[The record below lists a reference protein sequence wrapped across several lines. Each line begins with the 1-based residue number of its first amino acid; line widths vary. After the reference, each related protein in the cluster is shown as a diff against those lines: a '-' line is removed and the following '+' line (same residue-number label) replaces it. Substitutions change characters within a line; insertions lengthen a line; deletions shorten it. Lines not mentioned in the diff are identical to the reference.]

1 VCARVKIEIEQELTL
16 ERQAFDAHMR
26 INNGLSN
33 IGLEDVDIDVSF
45 SDASGNTVRA
55 TTDPDDATA
64 LFFIRLDS
72 MENINAVD
80 GTGRVGPS
88 TSADIHWLI
97 IPALGASDGV
107 EAGTLYYVGA
117 TLTYTIGGEE
127 HETTVTPDYIFVKP
141 MPELTLDYFLT
152 QDVFGDDAFTQ
163 EIEPSVPF
171 TLGVRVHNG
180 GEGTAGELKI
190 DSAQP
195 RIVENEQGLLINF
208 VIEGS
213 EVNGKEATRSLLAD
227 FGDIAPGT
235 SGVARWIMTC
245 TLSGRFEEFTAA
257 FTHSD
262 ELGGELTSLIGAVN
276 THFLVRDVLV
286 DLSGRDSVRDFL
298 AKDGDVYRVYESDSV
313 DTVVVD
319 QSGASHL
326 TAAATGSGTAYTLTV
341 PVTSGFM
348 FVQLPDPFG
357 GEMELRDVVRSDGKQ
372 IKSYNAWLSKAR
384 ASDKQ
389 SWEYF
394 VNVFDANT
402 TTAYTLVFGSLS
414 EGAQPPELQFIPD
427 HSTVEGRQLSFL
439 VTASDP
445 NGTVPALSAAP
456 LPVGASFVDRGD
468 GTGTLDWTPA
478 AGQAGSYSIVFTASD
493 GVLSD
498 SQSAVIHVY
507 ANVDG
512 DGDGMPD
519 DWETSHFQTLE
530 RDGTGDFDGDGVT
543 DLEEYLN
550 DTDPTTTN
558 APAAPVILAPEDG
571 AEVNVQTPDLTIA
584 RSIDP
589 DPEDVVWYEFEVYT
603 DASMTRRVAGEA
615 GVMGSGDVIS
625 WSPSEALADN
635 ALFYWRVR
643 ASDGKGYSSWA
654 YGEFFVN
661 TQNDV
666 PGPFQIS
673 RPLDGSDVGTLTPAL
688 EVSNSTDVDG
698 DALSYTFEVYGDG
711 SLSSLVASG
720 SVSEGEEGKTSWSLI
735 DPLSDNTWYFWRVQ
749 AVDEHGAASV
759 WTETISFF
767 VNTANDAPDAPGIE
781 SPEPG
786 AEVQEQS
793 LDLVV
798 SNAQDLDR
806 DALEY
811 FFECDSVNTFDGA
824 SKQAS
829 GAVSEG
835 EERTLWSISGLA
847 DNTLYYWR
855 VQASDGAAQS
865 RWTVG
870 SFFVNT
876 ANDPPSTPTERNP
889 GHGAWVSTLTPTLE
903 VQAATDADR
912 DGVGYVFELYA
923 DSTLTQLLYQEASP
937 VAQWTVPSELLDNT
951 WYFWRVQAV
960 DEHGAASVWTE
971 TISFFVNNNAIDD
984 PPTINLIQPSQ
995 SILTNAEAITI
1006 EWQDADPDSNASIS
1020 LYWDADESEQDGT
1033 LIEAGLQEDADGEA
1047 DLYAWDASA
1056 MPDGTY
1062 YIYAIIEDATSSL
1075 VSYAPGAV
1083 TLDRTTP
1090 TVAASP
1096 AGGDYGAAQTVTL
1109 AADESAVL
1117 YYTLDGLEPTIAST
1131 VYTGPITVS
1140 ATTTIKFMA
1149 VDGAGNESPV
1159 ATETYIIDPEE
1170 PIDMSVIGVGY
1181 YFISGRM
1188 ALFTAAAVQEKG
1200 YRFGLVLFNYYGGSG
1215 RCNLVSTSIDAMYVT
1230 DSGAVQI
1237 EGKCTVNGSG
1247 GYTFT
1252 AILADRGSSGKD
1264 LFGIEVLDK
1273 TGKVVFSSSLAP
1285 IAGGS
1290 ITAGID

>member
-33 IGLEDVDIDVSF
+33 ISLEDVDIDVSF

-72 MENINAVD
+72 LENINAVD
-80 GTGRVGPS
+80 GTGTVGPS

-141 MPELTLDYFLT
+141 MPELILDYFLT
-152 QDVFGDDAFTQ
+152 QEVFGDDAFTQ

-180 GEGTAGELKI
+180 GEGMARELKI

-195 RIVENEQGLLINF
+195 KIVENEQGLLINF

-213 EVNGKEATRSLLAD
+213 EVNGQEATKSLLAD

-245 TLSGRFEEFTAA
+245 TLSGRFEEFTAE

-262 ELGGELTSLIGAVN
+262 ELGGELTSLIGVVN

-298 AKDGDVYRVYESDSV
+298 AKDGDVYRVYESDSA
-313 DTVVVD
+313 DTEATD
-319 QSGASHL
+319 QSGASRL
-326 TAAATGSGTAYTLTV
+326 VAAGATGSGTAYTLTV
-341 PVTSGFM
+341 PATSGFM
-348 FVQLPDPFG
+348 YVQLPDPFR
-357 GEMELRDVVRSDGKQ
+357 GEMELREVVRSDGKQ

-384 ASDKQ
+384 ASDMQ
-389 SWEYF
+389 SWEHF

-402 TTAYTLVFGSLS
+402 TTGYTLVFGSLS
-414 EGAQPPELQFIPD
+414 ESAQAPELQFIPD
-427 HSTVEGRQLSFL
+427 RSTVEGKRLSFL

-456 LPVGASFVDRGD
+456 LPVGASFVDQGD
-468 GTGTLDWTPA
+468 GTGIFDWTPA
-478 AGQAGSYSIVFTASD
+478 VGQAGSYSIVFTASD
-493 GVLSD
+493 GALSA
-498 SQSAVIHVY
+498 SQSAVISVY
-507 ANVDG
+507 ANIDG

-519 DWETSHFQTLE
+519 AWETSHFQTLE

-543 DLEEYLN
+543 ELEEYLG

-558 APAAPVILAPEDG
+558 APATPVILAPANG

-584 RSIDP
+584 KSIDP
-589 DPEDVVWYEFEVYT
+589 DAEDVVWYEFEVYA
-603 DASMTRRVAGEA
+603 DASMTRRVTGET
-615 GVMGSGDVIS
+615 GVLGSGDVIS

-635 ALFYWRVR
+635 ARFYWRVR
-643 ASDGKGYSSWA
+643 ASDGKGYSAWA

-661 TQNDV
+661 TQNDA
-666 PGPFQIS
+666 PSPFQIN

-698 DALSYTFEVYGDG
+698 DALAYTFEVFGDG
-711 SLSSLVASG
+711 ALSSLVASG
-720 SVSEGEEGKTSWSLI
+720 SVAQGEGGKTSWSLI

-749 AVDEHGAASV
+749 ASDGEAATTV
-759 WTETISFF
+759 GPASFF
-767 VNTANDAPDAPGIE
+767 VNTANDAPDAPAIE
-781 SPEPG
+781 SPDPG
-786 AEVQEQS
+786 AEVQAQA

-798 SNAQDLDR
+798 SNAEDLDQ

-811 FFECDSVNTFDGA
+811 FFELDSVNTFD
-824 SKQAS
+824 STMKQAS

-835 EERTLWSISGLA
+835 AERTLWSVSGLS

-865 RWTVG
+865 RWTLG
-870 SFFVNT
+870 SFFINT
-876 ANDPPSTPTERNP
+876 ANDPPSTSTEKNP

-903 VQAATDADR
+903 VHAATDADR
-912 DGVGYVFELYA
+912 DSVGYAFELYA
-923 DSTLTQLLYQEASP
+923 DGALTQPLHQGTGDSP
-937 VAQWTVPSELLDNT
+937 QWTVPAELLDNT
-951 WYFWRVQAV
+951 WYFWRAQAV
-960 DEHGAASVWTE
+960 DAHGAASAWTA
-971 TISFFVNNNAIDD
+971 TISFFVNNNTIDD
-984 PPTINLIQPSQ
+984 PPTISLIQPSQ
-995 SILTNAEAITI
+995 SILTNADVIAI
-1006 EWQDADPDSNASIS
+1006 EWQDSDPDSNASVS
-1020 LYWDADESEQDGT
+1020 LYWNADGSGGDGT
-1033 LIEAGLQEDADGEA
+1033 LIAAGLHEDADG
-1047 DLYAWDASA
+1047 DGDRYAWDASA

-1062 YIYAIIEDATSSL
+1062 YVYALIEDATSSL
-1075 VSYAPGAV
+1075 TSYAPGAV
-1083 TLDRTTP
+1083 TLDRTAP
-1090 TVAASP
+1090 TVSASP
-1096 AGGDYGAAQTVTL
+1096 AGGDYDAAQTVSL
-1109 AADESAVL
+1109 AADESALL
-1117 YYTLDGLEPTIAST
+1117 YYTLDGLEPTTAST
-1131 VYTGPITVS
+1131 LYTGPITVG

-1159 ATETYIIDPEE
+1159 STETYTIGPEE
-1170 PIDMSVIGVGY
+1170 PSDMSVLGVGY

-1200 YRFGLVLFNYYGGSG
+1200 YRFGLVLFNYSGGSG
-1215 RCNLVSTSIDAMYVT
+1215 RCNLTSTSIDAMTAT
-1230 DSGAVQI
+1230 DSGAVQV
-1237 EGKCTVNGSG
+1237 EGKCRVNGSG

-1252 AILADRGSSGKD
+1252 AVLADRGSSGKD

-1273 TGKVVFSSSLAP
+1273 TGKVVFTSAP
-1285 IAGGS
+1285 TPISGGS
-1290 ITAGID
+1290 VTASID